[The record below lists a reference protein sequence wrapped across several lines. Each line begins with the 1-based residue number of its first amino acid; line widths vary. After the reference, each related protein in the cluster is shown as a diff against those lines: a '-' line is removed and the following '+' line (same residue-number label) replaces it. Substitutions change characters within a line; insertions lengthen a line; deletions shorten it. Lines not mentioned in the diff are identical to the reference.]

1 MRMFNELRSKLVVVV
16 ILAGLTL
23 LLIACTP
30 IVTSEPNKATAV
42 LTPIKAVVLPY
53 ISSGPLF
60 IAQEEGFFTEQGLA
74 VEFVRMDTGS
84 GPLPALAQGEIDVA
98 ASGPTVGLFNAIAN
112 DAHIRIVADKGNFDP
127 SGCTFMALLAP
138 PAWAT
143 ANASADEAA
152 LAGLRVSADP
162 TNFEGFML
170 TDLLSHRG
178 LTLDDV
184 NLQDIAPPALAEAAQ
199 NQAVDL
205 ISVGEPWV
213 TRLLDTGTVTVW
225 QPAQALAPH
234 LQFGII
240 LFGKNLIEG
249 DPAVGARF
257 MTAYLQAVRQYNQ
270 GQTDRNVE
278 IMAKYTKLDTDLL
291 RRACWPAMATDG
303 MVNLDSLLAFQAWAV
318 SRGLVDK
325 PVTVEQIWDES
336 FVTAARKQMAEA
348 KP

>member
-1 MRMFNELRSKLVVVV
+1 MTKFNDLHAELVVI
-16 ILAGLTL
+16 ILTGL
-23 LLIACTP
+23 LLLLSACTP
-30 IVTSEPNKATAV
+30 IVAPAAGDATEA

-74 VEFVRMDTGS
+74 VEFVHMDTGS

-98 ASGPTVGLFNAIAN
+98 ASGPTAGLFNAVAN

-127 SGCTFMALLAP
+127 NGCTFVALLAP
-138 PAWAT
+138 PDWVA
-143 ANASADEAA
+143 ANPSADEAA

-170 TDLLSHRG
+170 TNLLSGRG

-213 TRLLDTGTVTVW
+213 TRLLDTGAVTIW

-234 LQFGII
+234 LQFGVI
-240 LFGKNLIEG
+240 LFGKKLIEG
-249 DPAVGARF
+249 DPAIGVRF
-257 MTAYLQAVRQYNQ
+257 MTAYLQAVRQYNE

-278 IMAKYTKLDTDLL
+278 IMAKYTKLDADLL

-303 MVNLDSLLAFQAWAV
+303 MVNLDSLIAFQAWSV
-318 SRGLVDK
+318 SSGLVDK
-325 PVTVEQIWDES
+325 PVAVEQLWDAL
-336 FVTAARKQMAEA
+336 FVTKAGQQVAEA
-348 KP
+348 NP